1 MALDQDQKPSV
12 SISAPISGID
22 NEIAAYRAISPAAIL
37 SLLCGLVAVL
47 CFTSWFFLA
56 FTVAA
61 IVLGLSAERRIRRD
75 PEIWTG
81 RKMAQ
86 AGMALGLVFGLAAVT
101 STLVQDFL
109 RSRGAGHFA
118 SQYADV
124 LKKGSIEDAVFYT
137 VSPLARE
144 GKKPAEIYKE
154 ISAQAQPGMPNEQL
168 AALRNLQ
175 DRLSSGPGEAIVFE
189 RLEGHGLD
197 GMNPYASALY
207 RLQGPGNQK
216 FPEKEQYAL
225 IFIKG
230 ATIKGRTQWWVE
242 NSKFPYE
249 PASYVHKQKSTTE
262 EGQGQGHAH

>member
-1 MALDQDQKPSV
+1 MALDQDQKPFA

-37 SLLCGLVAVL
+37 SLICGVLAVL

-56 FTVAA
+56 FTIAA

-81 RKMAQ
+81 KKMAQ

-101 STLVQDFL
+101 NTLVQDFL
-109 RSRGAGHFA
+109 RSRGAGQFA
-118 SQYADV
+118 SQYAEV
-124 LKKGSIEDAVFYT
+124 LKKGRIEDAVFYT

-144 GKKPAEIYKE
+144 GKKPAEIFKE
-154 ISAQAQPGMPNEQL
+154 ITAQAQPGMPNEQL
-168 AALRNLQ
+168 ASLQNIQ
-175 DRLSSGPGEAIVFE
+175 DRLTSGPGEEIVFE
-189 RLEGHGLD
+189 RIEGHGLD

-207 RLQGPGNQK
+207 VLRGPGTQK

-230 ATIKGRTQWWVE
+230 ATIKGKTQWWVE

-249 PASYVHKQKSTTE
+249 PSTYVHKAKAGE
-262 EGQGQGHAH
+262 EGNGHAH